1 MRPPCLLLRGAVPK
15 VDVDSVFTVGVGQ
28 ARKSGVA
35 GLLNLIF
42 FGEHTTMDI
51 DFHYY
56 ATFAAARAAGYS
68 SDDAVTIAH
77 AAQYVDDSSMERLVV
92 NGFNYAITQVLDSA
106 VKFNITAFT
115 PVPTLHTLP
124 ELGQMEAKPTWS
136 TNDRGKIRRV
146 WSVFHFLPANY
157 AGSGVDCIEYDGKKM
172 WVSPHAVYAYGDDDA
187 SDFKLLCLPN
197 SRLLESLVNDT
208 RQKPDSDK
216 GKLHLT
222 GIRMHVLADTWAH
235 CYYAGTPN
243 YWINDAGKDVYKLDK
258 GERSEVSWGASGG
271 KQETSSI
278 ATVFVNS
285 TFYLGHG
292 RMGHLPD
299 YPWIK
304 YEYNPK
310 WARSSLTKDNPTDYL
325 KGFSQMVAALQC
337 IRLGKEF
344 QAATT
349 WHVPDEIKQKIG
361 AIIDLTAGITDE
373 KQRCRIWLENLANLE
388 LNGIKT
394 GVPPVYDADLWQ
406 KEAHGNYDNA
416 NSNYYLFNLSARM
429 HHDHVIEN
437 LKKHTD
443 IDLNRGNDGFIDWF
457 KELANNSPG
466 SKAISIIVGFGRFI
480 GSKMGWI

>member
-1 MRPPCLLLRGAVPK
+1 
-15 VDVDSVFTVGVGQ
+15 
-28 ARKSGVA
+28 
-35 GLLNLIF
+35 
-42 FGEHTTMDI
+42 MDI

-68 SDDAVTIAH
+68 GDDATIIAH
-77 AAQYVDDSSMERLVV
+77 AAQYVDDSSMERLVD
-92 NGFNYAITQVLDSA
+92 GFGYAITQLLDGA

-115 PVPTLHTLP
+115 PVPTVHTVP
-124 ELGQMEAKPTWS
+124 ELGQMEVKPTWS

-146 WSVFHFLPANY
+146 WSIFHFLPANY
-157 AGSGVDCIEYDGKKM
+157 AGSGVDCKDYGGEKTWASKH
-172 WVSPHAVYAYGDDDA
+172 VFEYGDDDA
-187 SDFKLLCLPN
+187 SDFKLMCLPN
-197 SRLLESLVNDT
+197 SLLLEGIVNDT

-243 YWINDAGKDVYKLDK
+243 YWINNAGKDVYKHSR
-258 GERSEVSWGASGG
+258 GERSELSWGVFGG
-271 KQETSSI
+271 QETST
-278 ATVFVNS
+278 APTLFVKS

-310 WARSSLTKDNPTDYL
+310 WAGISLTKDNPTDYL

-349 WHVPDEIKQKIG
+349 CQVPAEIEQKIG
-361 AIIDLTAGITDE
+361 AIIGLTAGITDE

-394 GVPPVYDADLWQ
+394 GAPPVYNADLWQ
-406 KEAHGNYDNA
+406 EDARGNYDNA
-416 NSNYYLFNLSARM
+416 NSNYYLFNLSARV

-437 LKKHTD
+437 LKNHTD
-443 IDLNRGNDGFIDWF
+443 IDLNRGNEGFTDWI
-457 KELANNSPG
+457 KELANYSLLSKGLSITALWGRYVVG
-466 SKAISIIVGFGRFI
+466 SITRLF
-480 GSKMGWI
+480 